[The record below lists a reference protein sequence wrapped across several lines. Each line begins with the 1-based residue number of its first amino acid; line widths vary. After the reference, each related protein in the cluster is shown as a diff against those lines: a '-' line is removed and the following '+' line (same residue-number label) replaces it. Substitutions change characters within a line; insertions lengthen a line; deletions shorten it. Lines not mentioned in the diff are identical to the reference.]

1 MDSSPNYELLP
12 DKGVSYVVDKN
23 GEPLVVYGEIGG
35 HYFYSVPFSDKHKPH
50 FLNIRRPI
58 VMDVA
63 GGNSLQSPKQCPEE
77 SYGAIYLNCYPHEN
91 ITAFWIKDAQKQS
104 MYFG

>member
-23 GEPLVVYGEIGG
+23 GEPLIVYGEFGE

-58 VMDVA
+58 VIDVA
-63 GGNSLQSPKQCPEE
+63 GGNSLMLPKQYPEE
-77 SYGAIYLNCYPHEN
+77 SDGAIYLNCSPQKN
-91 ITAFWIKDAQKQS
+91 ITAYWIKDAQKQS
-104 MYFG
+104 MNFG